1 MPTPRKES
9 EEAKAIKLLKKGH
22 TAAYAAEKAGVHP
35 TTVQRWAKKH
45 GIGLSYPYNRH
56 ESREDLVDVKE
67 IVRLR
72 KRKKKRGSDKP
83 MFTLAEIAEMCGCS
97 RSYVKQVLAKAREE
111 GRL

>member
-9 EEAKAIKLLKKGH
+9 EEALVIKLLKKGH
-22 TAAYAAEKAGVHP
+22 PAAYAAERAGVHP
-35 TTVQRWAKKH
+35 TTAQRWAKKH
-45 GIGLSYPYNRH
+45 GIELTYPYNRH
-56 ESREDLVDVKE
+56 EDRDDLVDVKE

-72 KRKKKRGSDKP
+72 KRKASRKNPKP
-83 MFTLAEIAEMCGCS
+83 LFTLQEIADMCGCS

>member
-9 EEAKAIKLLKKGH
+9 EEAKAIKLLQEGH
-22 TAAYAAEKAGVHP
+22 SAVYAAERAGVHP

-45 GIGLSYPYNRH
+45 GLGLKYPYNRH
-56 ESREDLVDVKE
+56 ADREDLVDVKE
-67 IVRLR
+67 IIRLR
-72 KRKKKRGSDKP
+72 KRKASRKDKKSL
-83 MFTLAEIAEMCGCS
+83 FTLAEIAEMCGCS

>member
-9 EEAKAIKLLKKGH
+9 EEAKAVKLLIAGES
-22 TAAYAAEKAGVHP
+22 AAYAAEKAGVHP

-45 GIGLSYPYNRH
+45 GIELAYPYNRH
-56 ESREDLVDVKE
+56 EDRDDLVDVKE

-72 KRKKKRGSDKP
+72 KRRRPGGKGKGL
-83 MFTLAEIAEMCGCS
+83 FTLQEIADMCECS
-97 RSYVKQVLAKAREE
+97 RSYVKQVLSKAREE